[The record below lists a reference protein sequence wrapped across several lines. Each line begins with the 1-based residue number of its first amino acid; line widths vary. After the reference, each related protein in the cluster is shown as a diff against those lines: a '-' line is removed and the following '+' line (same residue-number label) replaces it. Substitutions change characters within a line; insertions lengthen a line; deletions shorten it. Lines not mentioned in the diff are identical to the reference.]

1 MAVVAT
7 GELRVVNPATLELVG
22 TVTTTDPS
30 AVQEIVSEA
39 KLAQEAWGET
49 PLADRRALLVRVA
62 EAVLER
68 ADEIADT
75 VVAETGK
82 PRVEAFTTELFP
94 ALDALVWLAKQAPKL
109 LAPERVRYPQ
119 LQLKHKRASLHYEPI
134 GVVGVIAPWNF
145 PFAIPFTQTA
155 YALAAGNAVVL
166 KPSEL
171 TPLSGALV
179 TELFAAAGAPV
190 RVAQGDGTVG
200 EALVKARG
208 LGKVLFT
215 GSAEVGRL
223 VAASAG
229 KRLVPVTLELGGKDP
244 MIVLDDADLARAVD
258 GALWGSFMNCGQV
271 CSGVERIYVQGA
283 LYEPFVEELARKS
296 RELDLG
302 PLISEEQRDKVA
314 GLVDDA
320 VARGARALAGASS
333 PERTG
338 WFYEP
343 TVLVDVPH
351 DARIEHD
358 ETFGP
363 VVTVSRVTDD
373 DAAIRAANDSAF
385 ALGASVWTRDAKR
398 AQRAAHRLRAGT
410 VWHNDHAYSYA
421 SSQATWGGRGESGFG
436 RTHSKHGLYDLTSPK
451 FVDRDSGRMPVPWW
465 FPYDEHAADAFRG
478 VLGALYSDGL
488 PARARAA
495 WRERRALFALAKRY
509 RRVGSTES
517 PRKPS

>member
-1 MAVVAT
+1 MAVAAT
-7 GELRVVNPATLELVG
+7 RELRVVNPATLELVG
-22 TVTTTDPS
+22 TVPATDPA

-39 KLAQEAWGET
+39 KLAQDAWGENS
-49 PLADRRALLVRVA
+49 LADRRALLVGVA
-62 EAVLER
+62 ETVLER
-68 ADEIADT
+68 ADEIADV

-94 ALDALVWLAKQAPKL
+94 ALDALVWLAKQVPKL
-109 LAPERVRYPQ
+109 LAPERIGYPQ
-119 LQLKHKRASLHYEPI
+119 LHLKHKRASLHYEPI

-179 TELFAAAGAPV
+179 ADIFASAGAPV
-190 RVAQGDGTVG
+190 RLAQGDGAVG

-229 KRLVPVTLELGGKDP
+229 GRLVPVTLELGGKDP

-258 GALWGSFMNCGQV
+258 GALWGSFLNCGQV

-283 LYEPFVEELARKS
+283 LYEPFVEELTRKA
-296 RELDLG
+296 RELELG
-302 PLISEEQRDKVA
+302 PLISEEQRDRVA
-314 GLVDDA
+314 GLVSDA
-320 VARGARALAGASS
+320 VEHGARALTGGSS
-333 PERTG
+333 PERPG

-343 TVLVDVPH
+343 TVLVDVPR
-351 DARIEHD
+351 DAQIERD

-363 VVTVSRVTDD
+363 VVTVTRVNNDEQ
-373 DAAIRAANDSAF
+373 AIHAANDSAF
-385 ALGASVWTRDAKR
+385 ALGASVWTRDTER
-398 AQRAAHRLRAGT
+398 AQRTAHRLRAGT

-421 SSQATWGGRGESGFG
+421 SSQASWGGRGESGFG

-451 FVDRDSGRMPVPWW
+451 FVDRDSGRVPVPWW

-478 VLGALYSDGL
+478 VLGALYADGL

-495 WRERRALFALAKRY
+495 WRERRALLALAKRY
-509 RRVGSTES
+509 RR
-517 PRKPS
+517 

>member
-1 MAVVAT
+1 MAVAAT

-22 TVTTTDPS
+22 TVTATDPS

-39 KLAQEAWGET
+39 RLAQEAWGET
-49 PLADRRALLVRVA
+49 PAADRREVLVRVA
-62 EAVLER
+62 ETVLER
-68 ADEIADT
+68 VDEIADV

-94 ALDALVWLAKQAPKL
+94 TLDALVWLAKHAPRL

-119 LQLKHKRASLHYEPI
+119 LQLKHKRATLHYEPI
-134 GVVGVIAPWNF
+134 GVVAAITPWNF

-179 TELFAAAGAPV
+179 VEIFAAAGAPV
-190 RVAQGDGTVG
+190 RVAQGDGAVG
-200 EALVKARG
+200 EALVEARG

-229 KRLVPVTLELGGKDP
+229 RRLVPVTLELGGKDP

-283 LYEPFVEELARKS
+283 LYEPFVEELARKA
-296 RELDLG
+296 RALELG
-302 PLISEEQRDKVA
+302 PLISEEQREKVA

-320 VARGARALAGASS
+320 VARGAHALSGANA
-333 PERTG
+333 PDRTG

-343 TVLVDVPH
+343 TVLVDVPR

-363 VVTVSRVTDD
+363 VVTVSRVVDD
-373 DAAIRAANDSAF
+373 EQAIRAANDTSF
-385 ALGASVWTRDAKR
+385 GLGASVWTRDADR
-398 AQRAAHRLRAGT
+398 AQRTARRLRVGT

-421 SSQATWGGRGESGFG
+421 TSQAAWGGRGESGFG

-451 FVDRDSGRMPVPWW
+451 FVDRDSGRVPVPWW
-465 FPYDEHAADAFRG
+465 FPYDDGAAQAFRG
-478 VLGALYSDGL
+478 VLGALYGDGL
-488 PARARAA
+488 PVRARAA
-495 WRERRALFALAKRY
+495 WRERRSLLALAKRY
-509 RRVGSTES
+509 R
-517 PRKPS
+517 P

>member
-1 MAVVAT
+1 MAVAAT

-22 TVTTTDPS
+22 TVLTTDPT

-49 PLADRRALLVRVA
+49 PLADRCALLVRVA
-62 EAVLER
+62 ETVLGR

-109 LAPERVRYPQ
+109 LAPERVGYPQ

-134 GVVGVIAPWNF
+134 GVIGVIAPWNF

-179 TELFAAAGAPV
+179 AQLFAEAGAPV
-190 RVAQGDGTVG
+190 RVAQGDGAVG

-296 RELDLG
+296 RDLELG

-320 VARGARALAGASS
+320 VAGGARVLAGASS
-333 PERTG
+333 PDRPG

-373 DAAIRAANDSAF
+373 DAAIRAANNSAF
-385 ALGASVWTRDAKR
+385 ALGASVWTRDAER

-436 RTHSKHGLYDLTSPK
+436 RTHSKHGLYDLTSAK
-451 FVDRDSGRMPVPWW
+451 FVDHDSGRMPVPWW

-478 VLGALYSDGL
+478 VLGVLYSDGL

-495 WRERRALFALAKRY
+495 WRERRALLALAKRY
-509 RRVGSTES
+509 RR
-517 PRKPS
+517 